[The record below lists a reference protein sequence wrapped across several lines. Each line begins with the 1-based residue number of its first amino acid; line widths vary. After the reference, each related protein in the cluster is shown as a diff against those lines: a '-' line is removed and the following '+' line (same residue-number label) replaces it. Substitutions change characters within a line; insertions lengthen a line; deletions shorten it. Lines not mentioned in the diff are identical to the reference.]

1 MGLSP
6 HVIVVWCMSEELA
19 GTMLPPE
26 LVDEVEGVIPT
37 ILPPEEVLELGSKAQ
52 SQGVSWR

>member
-6 HVIVVWCMSEELA
+6 HVIVVWCMSEELV

-52 SQGVSWR
+52 GQGVSWR

>member
-1 MGLSP
+1 
-6 HVIVVWCMSEELA
+6 MSEELV

-26 LVDEVEGVIPT
+26 LVDEVEELIPT

-52 SQGVSWR
+52 SQSVPQC